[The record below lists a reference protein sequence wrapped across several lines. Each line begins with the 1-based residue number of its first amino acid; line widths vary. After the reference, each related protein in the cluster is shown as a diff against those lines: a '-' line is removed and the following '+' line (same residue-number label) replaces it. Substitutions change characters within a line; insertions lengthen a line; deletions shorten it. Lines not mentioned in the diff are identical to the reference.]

1 MKKKAIFGGTFDPI
15 HIAHLH
21 VAHKAM
27 EDLGLDKVIFMPSA
41 NPPHKQGQKVTD
53 PYIRYEMVKMAIR
66 GEPGFQISDYELSS
80 SELSYTYKTLKHF
93 NELEPD
99 TEWYF
104 LTGSDCLADVE
115 KWKNPDEIFELCRF
129 VVYNRTGYDIDDLK
143 ESRYFKKAV
152 LLEMPTLDISATRL
166 RADINSGKNVSSLIP
181 ESVYYLI
188 QQLKLY
194 K

>member
-27 EDLGLDKVIFMPSA
+27 QDLGLDTVIFMPSA
-41 NPPHKQGQKVTD
+41 NPPHKQGQKTTD
-53 PYIRYEMVKMAIR
+53 PYLRYEMVKMAIR
-66 GEPGFQISDYELSS
+66 GELAFKISDYELSS

-93 NELEPD
+93 NELEPE

-129 VVYNRTGYDIDDLK
+129 VVYNRTGYDIDALK
-143 ESRYFKKAV
+143 ESRYFRKAM
-152 LLEMPTLDISATRL
+152 LLKMPILDISATRL
-166 RADINSGKNVSSLIP
+166 RADIASGRDVSSLVP
-181 ESVYYLI
+181 ESVYNLI
-188 QQLKLY
+188 LELNLY

>member
-166 RADINSGKNVSSLIP
+166 RADINSGKDVSSLIP

>member
-15 HIAHLH
+15 HLAHLH

-27 EDLGLDKVIFMPSA
+27 EDLKLDTVIFMPSA

-53 PYIRYEMVKMAIR
+53 PYLRYEMVKMAIR
-66 GEPGFQISDYELSS
+66 GEPGFKISDYELNS

-93 NELEPD
+93 NELEPE

-129 VVYNRTGYDIDDLK
+129 VVYNRTGYEIDSLEGSK
-143 ESRYFKKAV
+143 YFRKAI
-152 LLEMPTLDISATRL
+152 LLEMPVLDISATRL
-166 RADINSGKNVSSLIP
+166 RADINSGKDVSSLIP
-181 ESVYYLI
+181 ESVYNLI
-188 QQLKLY
+188 DQLKLY

>member
-27 EDLGLDKVIFMPSA
+27 EDLGLDTVIFMPSA
-41 NPPHKQGQKVTD
+41 NPPHKQGLKVTD

-66 GEPGFQISDYELSS
+66 GEAGFLVSDYELNS

-99 TEWYF
+99 TQWYF

-129 VVYNRTGYDIDDLK
+129 VVYNRTGYDIDVLK

-152 LLEMPTLDISATRL
+152 LLEMPTLDISATKL
-166 RADINSGKNVSSLIP
+166 RADINSGKDVSSLIP